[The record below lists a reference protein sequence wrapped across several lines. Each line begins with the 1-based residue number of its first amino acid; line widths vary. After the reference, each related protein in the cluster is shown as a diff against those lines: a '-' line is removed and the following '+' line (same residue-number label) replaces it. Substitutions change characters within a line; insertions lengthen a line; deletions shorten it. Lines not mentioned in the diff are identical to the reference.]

1 MAGIEKRGDHRPR
14 SQREKEAYRL
24 VLFGTGT
31 GLAGVVTL
39 VLAIAGVTGA
49 IPPIILI
56 LISVWCVWRFMRI
69 TGQR

>member
-1 MAGIEKRGDHRPR
+1 MANLQKRGDYTPR
-14 SQREKEAYRL
+14 SQREKQAYRL
-24 VLFGTGT
+24 VLFGSGT

-39 VLAIAGVTGA
+39 GLAIAGVTGF

-56 LISVWCVWRFMRI
+56 LISVFCVYRFMTV